1 MEVCLGLPQEPEV
14 HKTADREMSSKHE
27 KTKGGKPKAGMSAMA
42 CAEAATLETYGEVM
56 EHPERFVIFRVVE
69 VIGVPKA
76 GAQDFLIRAVRATGR
91 AGESAVDL
99 IVPEVFLKKRG
110 KKAELLM
117 PEMGV
122 LDALLVVRPRHVTRE
137 RMSHVSNG
145 GFGGAYMKVKVAEV
159 DMIVAGPMLVDATRP
174 RELAPTVV
182 AARAGGGGGGGGR

>member
-1 MEVCLGLPQEPEV
+1 
-14 HKTADREMSSKHE
+14 MSSKHE

-42 CAEAATLETYGEVM
+42 CAEAAMVETWGDVLEN
-56 EHPERFVIFRVVE
+56 PERFVIFRVVE

-76 GAQDFLIRAVRATGR
+76 GAQDFLIRAVRTTGR
-91 AGESAVDL
+91 ADEVDL

-145 GFGGAYMKVKVAEV
+145 GFGGAYMKVKVADV
-159 DMIVAGPMLVDATRP
+159 DMIVAGPMLVDSARLPTGVAV

-182 AARAGGGGGGGGR
+182 AARAGGGGH

>member
-1 MEVCLGLPQEPEV
+1 
-14 HKTADREMSSKHE
+14 MSSKHE

-56 EHPERFVIFRVVE
+56 EHPERFVVFRVVE
-69 VIGVPKA
+69 VIGVPKT
-76 GAQDFLIRAVRATGR
+76 GAQDFLIRAVRAMGR
-91 AGESAVDL
+91 VGEATVNL

-122 LDALLVVRPRHVTRE
+122 LDALLAVKPRHVTRE

-145 GFGGAYMKVKVAEV
+145 GFGGAQMKVQVADV
-159 DMIVAGPMLVDATRP
+159 DMIVAGPMLVDARTV
-174 RELAPTVV
+174 AVPTGV
-182 AARAGGGGGGGGR
+182 AMRTAVAGGGGGGR